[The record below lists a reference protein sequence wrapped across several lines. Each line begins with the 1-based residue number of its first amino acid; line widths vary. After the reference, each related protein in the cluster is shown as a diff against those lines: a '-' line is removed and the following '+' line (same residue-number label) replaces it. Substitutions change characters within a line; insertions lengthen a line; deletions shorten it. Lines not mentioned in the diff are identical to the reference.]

1 MYGVYDRNK
10 EIREAIRAG
19 ERALDSLKEANRQLN
34 SAGNW
39 GLVDIFGGN
48 TISGLMKHMKVN
60 NASRCV
66 DDARRD
72 LATFRDE
79 LGDIRDV
86 ENLNI
91 DIDGFLTFADFF
103 FDGFVADIFVQS
115 KIRKGQQQVREAIRR
130 VEDIVSQLSA
140 NAVGNVDEA
149 TGEDNSEIAFVY
161 QYDDLLLNADETKEW
176 KLYSDSSKKIGDIDL
191 EREGGKRS
199 NCFPKLI

>member
-19 ERALDSLKEANRQLN
+19 ERALDSLQEANRQLN

-130 VEDIVSQLSA
+130 VEDILTTLQIY
-140 NAVGNVDEA
+140 
-149 TGEDNSEIAFVY
+149 T
-161 QYDDLLLNADETKEW
+161 
-176 KLYSDSSKKIGDIDL
+176 
-191 EREGGKRS
+191 
-199 NCFPKLI
+199 

>member
-19 ERALDSLKEANRQLN
+19 ERALDSLQEANRQLN

-72 LATFRDE
+72 VATFRDE

-91 DIDGFLTFADFF
+91 DIDGFLAFADFF

-130 VEDIVSQLSA
+130 VDDILS
-140 NAVGNVDEA
+140 
-149 TGEDNSEIAFVY
+149 TLQIY
-161 QYDDLLLNADETKEW
+161 T
-176 KLYSDSSKKIGDIDL
+176 
-191 EREGGKRS
+191 
-199 NCFPKLI
+199 

>member
-1 MYGVYDRNK
+1 MYGVYDRDK
-10 EIREAIRAG
+10 EIGEAVRAG
-19 ERALDSLKEANRQLN
+19 ERALSSLREAERRLN

-72 LATFRDE
+72 LAVFRDE
-79 LGDIRDV
+79 LGDIRDI
-86 ENLNI
+86 EGLNV

-115 KIRKGQQQVREAIRR
+115 KIRDGQRQVREAIRR
-130 VEDIVSQLSA
+130 VEDILQALRR
-140 NAVGNVDEA
+140 
-149 TGEDNSEIAFVY
+149 Y
-161 QYDDLLLNADETKEW
+161 
-176 KLYSDSSKKIGDIDL
+176 
-191 EREGGKRS
+191 
-199 NCFPKLI
+199 

>member
-48 TISGLMKHMKVN
+48 TISGLVKHMKVN

-72 LATFRDE
+72 LAVFRDE
-79 LGDIRDV
+79 LGDIRDI
-86 ENLNI
+86 EGLNV

-115 KIRKGQQQVREAIRR
+115 KIRKGQQEVKEAIRR
-130 VEDIVSQLSA
+130 VEDILQALRR
-140 NAVGNVDEA
+140 
-149 TGEDNSEIAFVY
+149 Y
-161 QYDDLLLNADETKEW
+161 
-176 KLYSDSSKKIGDIDL
+176 
-191 EREGGKRS
+191 
-199 NCFPKLI
+199 

>member
-19 ERALDSLKEANRQLN
+19 ERALDSLQEANRQLN

-91 DIDGFLTFADFF
+91 DIDGFITFADFF

-130 VEDIVSQLSA
+130 VEDILS
-140 NAVGNVDEA
+140 
-149 TGEDNSEIAFVY
+149 TLQIY
-161 QYDDLLLNADETKEW
+161 T
-176 KLYSDSSKKIGDIDL
+176 
-191 EREGGKRS
+191 
-199 NCFPKLI
+199 

>member
-1 MYGVYDRNK
+1 MPETGDWSIY
-10 EIREAIRAG
+10 
-19 ERALDSLKEANRQLN
+19 
-34 SAGNW
+34 
-39 GLVDIFGGN
+39 FGGN

-115 KIRKGQQQVREAIRR
+115 KIRKGQQQVGEAIRR
-130 VEDIVSQLSA
+130 VEDILS
-140 NAVGNVDEA
+140 
-149 TGEDNSEIAFVY
+149 TLQIY
-161 QYDDLLLNADETKEW
+161 T
-176 KLYSDSSKKIGDIDL
+176 
-191 EREGGKRS
+191 
-199 NCFPKLI
+199 

>member
-1 MYGVYDRNK
+1 MAYDMDR
-10 EIREAIRAG
+10 EVQEAIDAG
-19 ERALDSLKEANRQLN
+19 EQALRSLKTAREKLN

-115 KIRKGQQQVREAIRR
+115 KIRKGQQQVGEAIRR
-130 VEDIVSQLSA
+130 VEDILS
-140 NAVGNVDEA
+140 
-149 TGEDNSEIAFVY
+149 TLQIY
-161 QYDDLLLNADETKEW
+161 T
-176 KLYSDSSKKIGDIDL
+176 
-191 EREGGKRS
+191 
-199 NCFPKLI
+199 

>member
-1 MYGVYDRNK
+1 
-10 EIREAIRAG
+10 
-19 ERALDSLKEANRQLN
+19 
-34 SAGNW
+34 
-39 GLVDIFGGN
+39 
-48 TISGLMKHMKVN
+48 MKVN

-130 VEDIVSQLSA
+130 VEDILS
-140 NAVGNVDEA
+140 
-149 TGEDNSEIAFVY
+149 TLQIY
-161 QYDDLLLNADETKEW
+161 T
-176 KLYSDSSKKIGDIDL
+176 
-191 EREGGKRS
+191 
-199 NCFPKLI
+199 

>member
-1 MYGVYDRNK
+1 MHDMYDRDK
-10 EIREAIRAG
+10 EIQEAVRAG
-19 ERALDSLKEANRQLN
+19 ERALTSLREAERQLN

-72 LATFRDE
+72 LAAFRNE
-79 LGDIRDV
+79 LGDIRDI

-91 DIDGFLTFADFF
+91 DMDGFLTFADFF

-115 KIRKGQQQVREAIRR
+115 KIRKGRQQVREAIWR
-130 VEDIVSQLSA
+130 VEDILNQLRK
-140 NAVGNVDEA
+140 
-149 TGEDNSEIAFVY
+149 T
-161 QYDDLLLNADETKEW
+161 
-176 KLYSDSSKKIGDIDL
+176 
-191 EREGGKRS
+191 
-199 NCFPKLI
+199 

>member
-130 VEDIVSQLSA
+130 VEDILS
-140 NAVGNVDEA
+140 
-149 TGEDNSEIAFVY
+149 TLQIY
-161 QYDDLLLNADETKEW
+161 T
-176 KLYSDSSKKIGDIDL
+176 
-191 EREGGKRS
+191 
-199 NCFPKLI
+199 